1 MSDTKIINKGTGAG
15 GANTNMNGL
24 SYEAITSL
32 DSEYTITDT
41 TQHSKTI
48 TFNNGSCAKYSLV
61 SQAKLFK
68 HMDAAINKTIENA
81 HGCKRPDEGFI
92 DAVNKVVFLLEKKSQ
107 QTPGSVC
114 EKIQTAPMKLWQYKR
129 IFPDY
134 TIVYI
139 YSLSKWF
146 KGNCKA
152 ELEYLAEEKVP
163 VFWGNSTTYKSDIV
177 QFITN
182 YDPETAAMEKLATA
196 ERAASMAAAELKC
209 VRDRKAAA
217 VSHGPGGGRVPR
229 PGSCKL

>member
-24 SYEAITSL
+24 SYEARTSL

-68 HMDAAINKTIENA
+68 HMDDVINKTIENA
-81 HGCKRPDEGFI
+81 HGCKRPDECVI
-92 DAVNKVVFLLEKKSQ
+92 DEVNKDIFITEKKFQ

-114 EKIQTAPMKLWQYKR
+114 EKIQTTHMKLWQYR
-129 IFPDY
+129 RLFPDY
-134 TIVYI
+134 NIVYI
-139 YSLSKWF
+139 YCLSDWF
-146 KGNCKA
+146 KDNCKA

-177 QFITN
+177 QFIIN
-182 YDPETAAMEKLATA
+182 YKQ
-196 ERAASMAAAELKC
+196 
-209 VRDRKAAA
+209 
-217 VSHGPGGGRVPR
+217 
-229 PGSCKL
+229 